1 MSRTIL
7 FSLILCQLAG
17 AQGARPGQPPPQVTV
32 TVTDE
37 NGAAVIGARILR
49 NDMERSRVF
58 QAETDFRG
66 RARFPAATGPH
77 RLLVEKPGFY
87 SALLPELKPSQPAD
101 VQVKLRHVQEF
112 HERMEVTDSPPAVDP
127 AKTAGSDELTNRELF
142 SLPYPTTRDFRQAL
156 PFIPQVVL
164 DQNEQIHVAGAA
176 SYELFKQLDG
186 FNITHPVTGLLDF
199 RLSPDALRLITV
211 QNSRY
216 SAEFG
221 KGSGGVMQ
229 LESGMGDDH
238 FRVSATNFTPG
249 LSIHNG
255 ITFENVTPRLVFS
268 GPLVKSRA
276 WWFEGIDGEYDTNV
290 DRDLPKGA
298 NQNPLWRVDSLSK
311 AQVNLTSSNILTG
324 SFLINHEKDE
334 RVGLSI
340 FSPPPSTTDQ
350 HHDEYLASLK
360 DSAYFANK
368 VLLETGIAFAEFR
381 SDSTPRSA
389 AASVERPE
397 GNSGGFFESSRSR
410 AQRIQGI
417 ANLFLPPA
425 TWHGKHTFKFGADV
439 DAIRYRQSLVRH
451 TIFILGENG
460 ALARSVTF
468 TGPPHFGRENF
479 EGSAYAQDR
488 WSVRD
493 RLLIEYGL
501 RTDWDEIIRDVLVSP
516 RLSASYLLD
525 RKSLTKISLGSGFV
539 YNPSNLEFLTRPLQG
554 ARIDQNFAADGVTP
568 FGPPIV
574 TQFFA
579 DASALKAPRFLNTSL
594 AVERM
599 IKNVYVRLDV
609 LEKRGRH
616 GFAFVNHGVSPQ
628 AAGLYV
634 LASNKNDTYDS
645 VSLTAHKRLGGN
657 HELFGSYARA
667 VARST
672 AVLDFSLVNPLFAQQ
687 AGGPLSWDAP
697 NRFISWG
704 FLPITRRLDFA
715 FSLDY
720 RTGFPFNVVNN
731 DQQLVGK
738 PNQRR
743 FPDYFVLNTHLEHRF
758 RLQGYEFAVR
768 LGFNNVTGRHNPGL
782 VNNNIDSP
790 EFLRFASLQHRAL
803 AGRIR
808 FLGKS
813 K

>member
-1 MSRTIL
+1 
-7 FSLILCQLAG
+7 
-17 AQGARPGQPPPQVTV
+17 
-32 TVTDE
+32 
-37 NGAAVIGARILR
+37 
-49 NDMERSRVF
+49 
-58 QAETDFRG
+58 
-66 RARFPAATGPH
+66 
-77 RLLVEKPGFY
+77 
-87 SALLPELKPSQPAD
+87 
-101 VQVKLRHVQEF
+101 
-112 HERMEVTDSPPAVDP
+112 
-127 AKTAGSDELTNRELF
+127 
-142 SLPYPTTRDFRQAL
+142 
-156 PFIPQVVL
+156 
-164 DQNEQIHVAGAA
+164 
-176 SYELFKQLDG
+176 
-186 FNITHPVTGLLDF
+186 
-199 RLSPDALRLITV
+199 
-211 QNSRY
+211 
-216 SAEFG
+216 
-221 KGSGGVMQ
+221 MQ
-229 LESGMGDDH
+229 FESGMGDDH

-249 LSIHNG
+249 LSIHDG
-255 ITFENVTPRLVFS
+255 ITFENVTPRLVVS
-268 GPLVKSRA
+268 GPLLKSRA

-311 AQVNLTSSNILTG
+311 AQVNLTSSNILTT

-340 FSPPPSTTDQ
+340 FSPPPSTTDR
-350 HHDEYLASLK
+350 HHDEYLASLQ

-451 TIFILGENG
+451 TIFILSENG

-568 FGPPIV
+568 VGPPIV

-599 IKNVYVRLDV
+599 IKSVYFRLDV
-609 LEKRGRH
+609 LEKRGGH
-616 GFAFVNHGVSPQ
+616 CFSLVNQGVSPQ

-687 AGGPLSWDAP
+687 AGGPL
-697 NRFISWG
+697 
-704 FLPITRRLDFA
+704 
-715 FSLDY
+715 
-720 RTGFPFNVVNN
+720 
-731 DQQLVGK
+731 
-738 PNQRR
+738 
-743 FPDYFVLNTHLEHRF
+743 
-758 RLQGYEFAVR
+758 
-768 LGFNNVTGRHNPGL
+768 
-782 VNNNIDSP
+782 
-790 EFLRFASLQHRAL
+790 
-803 AGRIR
+803 
-808 FLGKS
+808 
-813 K
+813 